1 MSRAVIYE
9 THGGPE
15 VLEVRQVLEPH
26 AGPGEFRVRVRAA
39 GLNAMD
45 GLFVANPAMASAF
58 GIVPPAGFG
67 YDFAGV
73 VDEVGDGATGFAVG
87 DRVYGGAMAK
97 AVADFVIVSTPT
109 GTVWRTPEGLSD
121 EIAST
126 LPVAGMTAAAV
137 VSAIG
142 VGAGDTVL
150 VGGAAG
156 GVGVLTVQLARLAGA
171 AVIGTASEATFDF
184 LRKLGAEPV
193 AYGDGLADRVR
204 AMAPRGVSAA
214 ADLFGTE
221 AAQSAIALGVAPD
234 RIATIAAGPNP
245 PPGVRAIRGGADATP
260 ADLEQVARRIVAGEV
275 TVPIAARLP
284 VEQIRDAVTLQND
297 RHVHGKIVIIL

>member
-1 MSRAVIYE
+1 MSRAVVYE

-15 VLEVRQVLEPH
+15 VLELRQVTEPH
-26 AGPGEFRVRVRAA
+26 AGPGEVRVRVRAA

-58 GIVPPAGFG
+58 GIAPPAGFG

-73 VDEVGDGATGFAVG
+73 LDEVGDGATGFAVG

-97 AVADFVIVSTPT
+97 AVADFVIVSTPAD
-109 GTVWRTPEGLSD
+109 TVWRTPEGLSD

-204 AMAPRGVSAA
+204 AMAPGGVSAA

-221 AAQSAIALGVAPD
+221 AAQAALALGVAPD

-260 ADLEQVARRIVAGEV
+260 ADLEQVARRIIAGDV
-275 TVPIAARLP
+275 MVLIAARFP
-284 VEQIRDAVTLQND
+284 IEQIRDAVALQND
-297 RHVHGKIVIIL
+297 RHVHGKIVITL